1 MLYYNAPFELR
12 ETENNM
18 AEKTSSLHQIVIV
31 GGGAGGIELA
41 TKLGNKLGKRKKA
54 EITLIDCTLTHIW
67 KPLLH
72 EIAAGTLDSHA
83 DDLEY
88 LAQANWHH
96 FKFRYGRMDSLDR
109 GKQEV
114 SLAPTVDENGV
125 EYIPRRNFH
134 YDTLIIA
141 VGSTTNDFGIKGV
154 KEHCYSLD
162 TREQAE
168 RFHSLLLK
176 KCYSAQTSTKP
187 LREGQL
193 HVAIAGAGATGVE
206 LAAELHESTRELVAY
221 GLDNIDPDRDLKIS
235 LIEAADRILPALP
248 ERLSNATVEAL
259 QKINVDVRT
268 GERII
273 EATPD
278 GFKTESGHF
287 IPSEIKVWAA
297 GIKAPDFLQD
307 IDGLET
313 NRINQLVVKSTLQT
327 TRDENIFAFGDC
339 AACPVKPGSEEL
351 VPPRAQAAHQ
361 QASMLVKS
369 MKRRL
374 QGHAL
379 PEYKYVDYGSL
390 VNLSSYTTVG
400 NLMGNLLGRWT
411 GSVMLEGVIAR
422 FIYKSLYR
430 MHRIALYGVVGTLLQ
445 DIANLL
451 IRKPRRRLKFH

>member
-1 MLYYNAPFELR
+1 MSE
-12 ETENNM
+12 
-18 AEKTSSLHQIVIV
+18 TSSPHKIVIV

-41 TKLGNKLGKRKKA
+41 TRLGNKLGKKKKA

-88 LAQANWHH
+88 LAQANWHN
-96 FKFRYGRMDSLDR
+96 FRFRYGRMDGLDR
-109 GKQEV
+109 EKQEV
-114 SLAPTVDENGV
+114 TLAPTVDEDGF
-125 EYIPRRNFH
+125 EFIPRRNFQ

-141 VGSTTNDFGIKGV
+141 IGSTTNDFGIKGV
-154 KEHCYSLD
+154 SEHCISLD

-168 RFHSLLLK
+168 RFHSHLLK

-187 LREGQL
+187 LKEGQL

-206 LAAELHESTRELVAY
+206 LAAELHESTRELVAF
-221 GLDNIDPDRDLKIS
+221 GLENIDPDRDLKIS
-235 LIEAADRILPALP
+235 LIEAADKILPALP
-248 ERLSNATVEAL
+248 DRLSQATVDTL
-259 QKINVDVRT
+259 HKINVDVRT
-268 GERII
+268 GERIV
-273 EATPD
+273 EATAD
-278 GFKTESGHF
+278 GFHTEAGHF

-297 GIKAPDFLQD
+297 GIKAPDFLKD

-313 NRINQLVVKSTLQT
+313 NRINQLVVHSTLQT

-339 AACPVKPGSEEL
+339 AQCPVEPGSEEM
-351 VPPRAQAAHQ
+351 VPPRAQSAHQ
-361 QASMLVKS
+361 QASMLVKT

-374 QGHAL
+374 KGDPQL

-400 NLMGNLLGRWT
+400 NMMGNLLGKWT
-411 GSVMLEGVIAR
+411 GSVMIEGVIAR
-422 FIYKSLYR
+422 FIYKSLYK
-430 MHRIALYGVVGTLLQ
+430 MHQVALYGYVGTLLQ
-445 DIANLL
+445 SIANRL